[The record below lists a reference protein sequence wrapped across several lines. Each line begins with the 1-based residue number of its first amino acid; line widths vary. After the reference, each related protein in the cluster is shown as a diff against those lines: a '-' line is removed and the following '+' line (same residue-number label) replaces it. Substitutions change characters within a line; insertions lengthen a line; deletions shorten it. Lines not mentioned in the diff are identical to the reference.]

1 MIRHSRQGSITKH
14 GNPRIRRL
22 LVELAWRVVRF
33 QPNYPPV
40 RKWRPQLD
48 SKRARGGRKKAA
60 VAIGRHLAIDLWRM
74 ETGRSTAA
82 QLHLT

>member
-1 MIRHSRQGSITKH
+1 MNVLIYSPLRSRSSTPAAVIRHSRQGSITKH

-40 RKWRPQLD
+40 QKWRPQL
-48 SKRARGGRKKAA
+48 
-60 VAIGRHLAIDLWRM
+60 
-74 ETGRSTAA
+74 
-82 QLHLT
+82 